1 MPSPI
6 AVTKGFRLHMKIC
19 LFTASFLPKVAGMEI
34 VIDRLAR
41 EYIAM
46 GHEIVVLAKTISC
59 PMAI

>member
-1 MPSPI
+1 MN
-6 AVTKGFRLHMKIC
+6 IC

-46 GHEIVVLAKTISC
+46 GHRVAVLAKTPRGMKEADRKSVV
-59 PMAI
+59 